1 MGDLYQTNV
10 STTLEKRFS
19 LAKEAFAQRNYK
31 IAEIHTEGLMGV
43 VLDQLICPL
52 KSSHG
57 AARYSIIIVS
67 YSISDDLVN
76 MLASLKKYEYD
87 TDYEILLVNNGD
99 PGFYAIAAATL
110 TNYTFVDVGFNY
122 GCSGGRNV
130 GINVARGEYCLF
142 LDDDGVLS
150 DNAVEV
156 LIETIQ
162 NYDAITCRGKVI
174 PRSDGAISGGHYDKG
189 STLTVSVPDAEGMSI
204 WKRDPLL
211 KFGGFDTLL
220 SGHEGLC
227 VCSKMYKYFGPYA
240 FLYTPEAVLYHDY
253 ASSKQHDGEKRKL
266 HGNNRSYLD
275 YLKLPWNEVNKS
287 FRAASSNEVVLGQ
300 INGSGRFFARAAID
314 KERNAKTPVT
324 VITTAKNGED
334 FLDDYVASL
343 KFQRHE
349 NFNVV
354 FVDDASSDATLEKLS
369 NLWDLE
375 QKITVIQ
382 TDGVGRSAALNL
394 GLEAAETDI
403 CLIADVDDISIDKR
417 FSLTVN
423 YFSKNSEAGCLS
435 FYCFNENGVLRAA
448 KPFFSKPVSLKDRC
462 LVGMPASFPSF
473 AFRRSE
479 FTERFDESLEAGVDC
494 DWIYRNFANGAADG
508 HMLPVP
514 GTFYRIH
521 EQQIT
526 TKKRDLQKAVVISC
540 LQQLHGGL
548 LGSLTEKDK
557 YGIGLLSGWE
567 KVVNGRQVEE
577 LLHYINRVASN
588 LDNVST
594 GYSSA
599 SDYLYLAWNNIR
611 NEVVQR
617 DYRNWRGT
625 ALDLKKSSSSSH
637 FPPQIQNIMDS
648 PSYGTLGWRRIFILL
663 IFPFIKVLASK
674 TEFQRFKSS
683 PLLFMLSLKQKKYWF
698 FRRIFFPQ

>member
-1 MGDLYQTNV
+1 MSNSYQMHAAKA
-10 STTLEKRFS
+10 LEERFF
-19 LAKEAFAQRNYK
+19 LATQAFAQRNYK
-31 IAEIHTEGLMGV
+31 IAAIHAEGLTEG
-43 VLDQLICPL
+43 VLNQLSYPL

-57 AARYSIIIVS
+57 SARYSIVIVS
-67 YSISDDLVN
+67 YSVSDDLVD
-76 MLASLKKYEYD
+76 MLASLKRYEYD
-87 TDYEILLVNNGD
+87 SDYEIILVNNGD
-99 PGFYAIAAATL
+99 PGFYAIAAATM

-150 DNAVEV
+150 DNAVEA

-189 STLTVSVPDAEGMSI
+189 STLTVSVPDAEGISI
-204 WKRDPLL
+204 WKRDSFL
-211 KFGGFDTLL
+211 KFGGFDILL

-253 ASSKQHDGEKRKL
+253 ASSKQHDEEKRKL

-275 YLKLPWNEVNKS
+275 YLKLPWSDVNKS

-300 INGSGRFFARAAID
+300 IHGSGRFFLRGAID
-314 KERNAKTPVT
+314 KTHSAKTPVT

-334 FLDDYVASL
+334 FLADYVTSL
-343 KFQRHE
+343 KLQRHE

-354 FVDDASSDATLEKLS
+354 FVDDASSDATLDKLS

-375 QKITVIQ
+375 QKINVIQ
-382 TDGVGRSAALNL
+382 TDGVGRSAALNI
-394 GLEAAETDI
+394 GLDAAETDI

-423 YFSKNSEAGCLS
+423 YFFNNSEAGCLS
-435 FYCFNENGVLRAA
+435 FYCFNEHGVLRAA
-448 KPFFSKPVSLKDRC
+448 KPFFPKPVSLKDRC

-479 FTERFDESLEAGVDC
+479 FTERFDENLEAGVDC
-494 DWIYRNFANGAADG
+494 DWIYRNFQNGAADG
-508 HMLPVP
+508 HMLPLP

-526 TKKRDLQKAVVISC
+526 TKKRDLQKAVVINC
-540 LQQLHGGL
+540 LEQLHGGL
-548 LGSLTEKDK
+548 LGSLTETDK
-557 YGIGLLSGWE
+557 HAIGLLSGWE
-567 KVVNGRQVEE
+567 KVVNGAQVAE
-577 LLHYINRVASN
+577 LLHYINRVAKN
-588 LDNVST
+588 IDNVST

-599 SDYLYLAWNNIR
+599 IDYLYLTWSNIR

-617 DYRNWRGT
+617 DYRNWRGA
-625 ALDLKKSSSSSH
+625 ALDLKKSNSSSH
-637 FPPQIQNIMDS
+637 FPPQIQNIMES
-648 PSYGTLGWRRIFILL
+648 PSYGILGWRRIFILL